1 MKTIYLDYSS
11 TTPID
16 EEVLK
21 EMLPFLKKEYG
32 NASSIHRL
40 GQTAYVAIDKA
51 RKRIAD
57 FLNCSPDQIIFCG
70 SATEA
75 NNLTLQGFLKDKNNP
90 HIITTSIEHP
100 AVLNVLKEL
109 KTDTTYIDPDKDG
122 LISVEKI
129 RKAIKPN
136 TVLISVMYA
145 NNEIGTIQPIKEIS
159 NFLKTLKQKIYFH
172 TDAVQAVNYLDCDV
186 KKLNVDFLTLSGHKI
201 YGPKGIGALYVRDK
215 KSLKP
220 IIFGGGQEFN
230 LRSGTE
236 NVASIVGMGK
246 AIELISKNRKDIK
259 RIQQLRDRIIKEV
272 LRIPGASI
280 NGSITKRLPNN
291 INVSFSGIE
300 GEGLLMLL
308 NQKGIC
314 VSTGSACS
322 SKELKPS
329 HVLTALGLNPKQI
342 HGAIRISLGRYT
354 TKEEIDFFL
363 KILIAS
369 VKKLKSISP
378 Y

>member
-1 MKTIYLDYSS
+1 MKTIYLDNSS
-11 TTPID
+11 TTPLAD
-16 EEVLK
+16 EVLK

-32 NASSIHRL
+32 NASSIHQL
-40 GQTAYVAIDKA
+40 GQKAYIAIDKS

-57 FLNCSPDQIIFCG
+57 FLNCSPDQIIFCD

-75 NNLTLQGFLKDKNNP
+75 NNLAIQGFLKDKKNP
-90 HIITTSIEHP
+90 HIITTAIEHP
-100 AVLNVLKEL
+100 SVLNVLKEL
-109 KTDTTYIDPDKDG
+109 KIDATYINPDKDG
-122 LISVEKI
+122 IISVEKI
-129 RKAIKPN
+129 KKAIKPN
-136 TVLISVMYA
+136 TVLISIMYA

-159 NFLKTLKQKIYFH
+159 DFLKTRNQKIYLH
-172 TDAVQAVNYLDCDV
+172 TDAVQAINYLDCDV
-186 KKLNVDFLTLSGHKI
+186 KKINVDFLTLSAHKI
-201 YGPKGIGALYVRDK
+201 YGPKGIGALYVKDK

-220 IIFGGGQEFN
+220 IIYGGGQEFN

-246 AIELISKNRKDIK
+246 AIELISKKDTK
-259 RIQQLRDRIIKEV
+259 RIQQLRDRIIKEASK
-272 LRIPGASI
+272 IPGASI
-280 NGSITKRLPNN
+280 NGSLAERLPNN
-291 INVSFSGIE
+291 INVSFSDIE

-329 HVLTALGLNPKQI
+329 HVLMALGLSPKQV

-363 KILIAS
+363 KNLSLA

>member
-1 MKTIYLDYSS
+1 
-11 TTPID
+11 
-16 EEVLK
+16 
-21 EMLPFLKKEYG
+21 
-32 NASSIHRL
+32 
-40 GQTAYVAIDKA
+40 
-51 RKRIAD
+51 
-57 FLNCSPDQIIFCG
+57 
-70 SATEA
+70 
-75 NNLTLQGFLKDKNNP
+75 
-90 HIITTSIEHP
+90 
-100 AVLNVLKEL
+100 
-109 KTDTTYIDPDKDG
+109 
-122 LISVEKI
+122 
-129 RKAIKPN
+129 
-136 TVLISVMYA
+136 
-145 NNEIGTIQPIKEIS
+145 
-159 NFLKTLKQKIYFH
+159 
-172 TDAVQAVNYLDCDV
+172 
-186 KKLNVDFLTLSGHKI
+186 NVDFLTLSGHKI
-201 YGPKGIGALYVRDK
+201 YGPKGIGALYVGDK

-246 AIELISKNRKDIK
+246 AIELVSKNRKDIK

-291 INVSFSGIE
+291 INVNFSGIE